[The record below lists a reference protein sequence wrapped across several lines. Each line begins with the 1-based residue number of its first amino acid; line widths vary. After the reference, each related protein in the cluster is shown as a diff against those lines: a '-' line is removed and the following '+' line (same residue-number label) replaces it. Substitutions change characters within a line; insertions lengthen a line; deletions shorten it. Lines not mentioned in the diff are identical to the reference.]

1 MKKRTGKTSSTK
13 RETVNHGIVRNA
25 PKALIISL
33 VIFVV
38 FALVAGEIFKAYDA
52 FWWWDD
58 MLHTASGIIV
68 GLVGFLAVY
77 FFNARYNM
85 HISPLFVG
93 VFAFT
98 FAMTVGVLWEVF
110 EFSMD
115 AFFGLYMQRWNL
127 PPDAVLIGR
136 EYQGSGLRD
145 TMSDLI
151 VAGVGAL
158 FAAVFA
164 HYAYKHEKPT
174 SLGVMRRLFGRYRQN
189 RAARRRR

>member
-1 MKKRTGKTSSTK
+1 MTNNRANKTKKR
-13 RETVNHGIVRNA
+13 RENINHGVVRNA

-33 VIFVV
+33 VIFAV
-38 FALVAGEIFKAYDA
+38 FALVAGEIFKAYEL

-58 MLHTASGIIV
+58 MLHTVSGVIA
-68 GLVGFLAVY
+68 GLVGFLAIY

-85 HISPLFVG
+85 HISPVFVG

-98 FAMTVGVLWEVF
+98 FAITAGVLWEVF
-110 EFSMD
+110 EFMMD

-127 PPDAVLIGR
+127 PADSVLIGR
-136 EYQGSGLRD
+136 DYQGSGLRD

-151 VAGVGAL
+151 VAGIGSL

-174 SLGVMRRLFGRYRQN
+174 ALGVMRRTFFWKRP
-189 RAARRRR
+189 RRTRRTR

>member
-1 MKKRTGKTSSTK
+1 MPKKTAATQ
-13 RETVNHGIVRNA
+13 VNHGIVRNA
-25 PKALIISL
+25 PKALIIAL
-33 VIFVV
+33 IIFVL
-38 FALVAGEIFKAYDA
+38 FSIVAGEVLDAYTK

-58 MLHTASGIIV
+58 MLHTASGVIV

-85 HISPLFVG
+85 HISPLFVA

-98 FAMTVGVLWEVF
+98 FAITAGVLWEVF

-127 PPDAVLIGR
+127 PSDAILIGR
-136 EYQGSGLRD
+136 SYQGVGLRD

-151 VAGVGAL
+151 EAGVGSL
-158 FAAVFA
+158 FAATFA
-164 HYAYKHEKPT
+164 NYAYKHEKPT
-174 SLGVMRRLFGRYRQN
+174 TLGVMRRTFFWKRE
-189 RAARRRR
+189 RRTRRSR

>member
-1 MKKRTGKTSSTK
+1 MTRRTEQKP
-13 RETVNHGIVRNA
+13 NQHIVRNA

-33 VIFVV
+33 IIFVL
-38 FALVAGEIFKAYDA
+38 FALVAGEVFKAYET

-58 MLHTASGIIV
+58 MLHTASGVLV

-85 HISPLFVG
+85 HISPLFVA

-98 FAMTVGVLWEVF
+98 FAITVGVFWEIV
-110 EFSMD
+110 EFTLD
-115 AFFGLYMQRWNL
+115 ATFGLDMQRWNL
-127 PPDAVLIGR
+127 PANAMLIGR
-136 EYQGSGLRD
+136 DYQGSGLRD

-151 VAGVGAL
+151 VAGIGAL
-158 FAAVFA
+158 FSATFA

-174 SLGVMRRLFGRYRQN
+174 SLGVMRRLFGRF
-189 RAARRRR
+189 RREGVKNQKR